1 MSGEPQ
7 AAPRPARSSLARQL
21 AIDPSP
27 PSREARRRP
36 APGTGGSGRAAA
48 IAALFERSAASAV
61 VSFQRFPPMSFP
73 RPALLLPVLL
83 AACGGEDTPGFVE
96 RPLSDSEKEF
106 RLVESSMERFR
117 YSAAEPGVV
126 DGAGGASEGAS
137 ATGLVYGTPEGWT
150 EKPGS
155 PMRDVNFTFGPNAEG
170 ECYIA
175 RLPGAG
181 GGLAANVN
189 RWRSQ
194 MGAAP
199 LSEEEIAALPTRPLF
214 GQPARFVSVDGT
226 FSPGMGG
233 GEAFPGYRLVG
244 LILSGEGGAVFVKMT
259 GPEALVEQNGAAF
272 DQFVSSLGVNA
283 N

>member
-1 MSGEPQ
+1 MSV
-7 AAPRPARSSLARQL
+7 
-21 AIDPSP
+21 
-27 PSREARRRP
+27 SRL
-36 APGTGGSGRAAA
+36 T
-48 IAALFERSAASAV
+48 
-61 VSFQRFPPMSFP
+61 
-73 RPALLLPVLL
+73 LLLPFFLV
-83 AACGGEDTPGFVE
+83 ACGGEDTPGLVE

-117 YSAAEPGVV
+117 YSSQPRASAESGPA
-126 DGAGGASEGAS
+126 AGGASAS
-137 ATGLVYGTPEGWT
+137 GLVYQTPEGWS

-155 PMRDVNFTFGPNAEG
+155 MMRDVNLTFGPNGEG

-189 RWRSQ
+189 RWRAQ

-199 LSEEEIAALPTRPLF
+199 LSEEEVAALPTRPLF

-226 FSPGMGG
+226 FSPGMGSN
-233 GEAFPGYRLVG
+233 ETFPDYRLVG
-244 LILSGEGGAVFVKMT
+244 LILAGEAGAVFVKMT
-259 GPEALVEQNGAAF
+259 GPKTLVEQNGAAF
-272 DQFVSSLGVNA
+272 DQFVSSLDVNTGDANA